1 MGAVGPVLVGA
12 SRRALGRMGDGG
24 VCGVAYPGML
34 FWVCEDS
41 AGSGVGTRGLV
52 CVEHG
57 MVLWVHEIDL

>member
-1 MGAVGPVLVGA
+1 
-12 SRRALGRMGDGG
+12 MGDGG
-24 VCGVAYPGML
+24 VCGVAHPGML